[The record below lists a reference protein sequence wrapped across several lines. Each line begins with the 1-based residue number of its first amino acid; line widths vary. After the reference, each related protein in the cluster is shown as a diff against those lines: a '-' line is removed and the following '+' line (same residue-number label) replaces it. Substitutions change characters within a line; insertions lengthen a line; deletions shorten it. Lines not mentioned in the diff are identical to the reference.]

1 MYFGHYSRR
10 RGAIR
15 GAIRLTWDYT
25 VEPYVSH
32 TRCHTEE
39 NALEKVKKTFRIE
52 KSVAEELAE
61 TAESEG
67 ATATE
72 IVEKAITFYA
82 RRDAKSGERA
92 RENSDGKDAGASPR
106 GGFDDGETNA
116 LLRQLAVKDEQISK
130 LTEALL
136 NAQGSAKA
144 AQVLHAADVVPPAL
158 ASEERR
164 ENRKSRWRRLAEAWR
179 G

>member
-1 MYFGHYSRR
+1 M
-10 RGAIR
+10 
-15 GAIRLTWDYT
+15 
-25 VEPYVSH
+25 
-32 TRCHTEE
+32 
-39 NALEKVKKTFRIE
+39 EKVKKTFRIE

-67 ATATE
+67 RTATE

-82 RRDAKSGERA
+82 SRDEKSGDQV
-92 RENSDGKDAGASPR
+92 RENSGGKGAGASSQ
-106 GGFDDGETNA
+106 GGSDDAETNA
-116 LLRQLAVKDEQISK
+116 LLQQLAVKDEQISK

-136 NAQGSAKA
+136 NAQESAKA
-144 AQVLHAADVVPPAL
+144 AQILHAVDVVPPTL
-158 ASEERR
+158 ASGERK